1 MARIPDHELEH
12 LKSTV
17 SVQRLVEAKGVALV
31 RHGADLHGCCP
42 FHDDRTP
49 SLVVSPAKNLWHCL
63 GACQIGGSAIDWVMK
78 AEGVSFRH
86 AVELLRGDAPLT
98 AGHVVKQ
105 ATVRKLTA
113 PVDVD
118 ADDAALL
125 AQVIDYYHQTLKQ
138 SPEALAYLQQRGIAS
153 DDAID
158 RFQLGFANRT
168 LGLRLPAMNRKAGA
182 EVRTRLQRLGVLRES
197 GHEHLNGSLV
207 IPVHDAAGNV
217 VEVYGRKITPGLRPG
232 TPLHLYLPGPHR
244 GPDVLECRL
253 SQRDRRV
260 WRQRLHRRTPTG
272 IARSWHRARA
282 DRLRPRRGRRIGH
295 CHARNIAHGRWY
307 RLLSH
312 PVPERH
318 GRQRI
323 RIEGGAGREVVGAGD
338 PQSRMVGQWHATHG
352 ERSNSGQQGS
362 GCVRIDVAGRSF
374 LSRCC

>member
-49 SLVVSPAKNLWHCL
+49 SLVVSPAQNLWHCL

-244 GPDVLECRL
+244 G
-253 SQRDRRV
+253 V
-260 WRQRLHRRTPTG
+260 WNADALQSKELILAESLIDALTFWNAGYRNVTAAYGVNGFTDEHRQALH
-272 IARSWHRARA
+272 
-282 DRLRPRRGRRIGH
+282 
-295 CHARNIAHGRWY
+295 AHGI
-307 RLLSH
+307 
-312 PVPERH
+312 ERVLIAYDRDEA
-318 GRQRI
+318 GESATATRI